1 MTISRACTSFPY
13 QEYTADRAKK
23 PNGKQANKQI
33 KRLVYLL
40 FIVVYSQGCLRAKS
54 GLTKVMTFWT
64 SGTGAMNMCFLF
76 DFCTINISNRGTG
89 VMHLSICNI
98 KIPPGGAYHRHLTP
112 SPSPGVRHLTNLPR
126 GWGIW
131 PIIHLTK
138 REESDN
144 VKWF

>member
-1 MTISRACTSFPY
+1 MTISHACTSFPY
-13 QEYTADRAKK
+13 QESTADRAKK

-40 FIVVYSQGCLRAKS
+40 FIVVYSKGCLRAKS

-98 KIPPGGAYHRHLTP
+98 NIPPSGIPRAFDT
-112 SPSPGVRHLTNLPR
+112 SPLPR
-126 GWGIW
+126 EFGIW
-131 PIIHLTK
+131 HVDVT
-138 REESDN
+138 N
-144 VKWF
+144 